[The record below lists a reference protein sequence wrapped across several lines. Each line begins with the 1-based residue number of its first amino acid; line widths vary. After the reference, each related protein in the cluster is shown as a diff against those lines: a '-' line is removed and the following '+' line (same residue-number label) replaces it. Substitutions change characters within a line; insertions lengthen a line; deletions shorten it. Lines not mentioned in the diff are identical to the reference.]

1 MTKCL
6 ALLIAMMTTL
16 VVTTPFAFEAYLTT
30 TLFVAMWTM
39 IISYYITKY
48 VIKALKKTDC

>member
-48 VIKALKKTDC
+48 AIKALKKTEC